1 MTTIATFQ
9 QIGRSD
15 LVKEEMEKID
25 MIRKIAKDY
34 SEDLDTEMSF
44 QLPRASK
51 KHESQDTLMCAS
63 QTKFTLTLGDLKSG
77 NNLLFKVDNPL

>member
-9 QIGRSD
+9 QMGRND
-15 LVKEEMEKID
+15 LVKQEMEKID
-25 MIRKIAKDY
+25 MIRKIAKDH

-51 KHESQDTLMCAS
+51 KHESQDTLRCVN
-63 QTKFTLTLGDLKSG
+63 QTQFTLTFGDLK
-77 NNLLFKVDNPL
+77 